1 MFGSSQAFSSPAGAA
16 PEKKARVEEKQTC
29 VPVTVRIIHD
39 ATAAAK
45 VSESPE
51 VLIHGSEAYMVH
63 LVGVVESFV
72 EQTAML
78 EFQLNDASGRI
89 KVRHYVS
96 GTALGERLSGIS
108 AGRYVSVIGNLRT
121 SPAPHISA
129 MSLRAVSSAD
139 EVSYHMIEAALATL
153 RLRSPAAS
161 GGLALTAGVTPT
173 KRVEGESMISPMKVD
188 APVQV
193 VAPETVTSAFVQAQP
208 STDLRS
214 VVLKVLRE
222 EKDKVGEKGVELAA
236 IFAKCQASSSKV
248 QELMTKLVDEGE
260 VITTIDDEHFEVI

>member
-89 KVRHYVS
+89 QVRHYAS
-96 GTALGERLSGIS
+96 GPALGEGLSGIS

-188 APVQV
+188 APVHV
-193 VAPETVTSAFVQAQP
+193 VAPETVMPAP

-214 VVLKVLRE
+214 IVLKVLRE

-248 QELMTKLVDEGE
+248 QELMSKLVDEGE